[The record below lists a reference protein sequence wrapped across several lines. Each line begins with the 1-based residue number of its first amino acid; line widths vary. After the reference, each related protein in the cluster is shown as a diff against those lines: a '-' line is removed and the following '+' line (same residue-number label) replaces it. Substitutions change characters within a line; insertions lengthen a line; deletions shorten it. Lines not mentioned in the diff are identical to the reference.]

1 MEGEREREEDNMYMR
16 TIVDNLLLRCQTCSS
31 SGFLC
36 NSRSIELR
44 YVHTRKK
51 KIYKKLDR

>member
-44 YVHTRKK
+44 YVHTKK
-51 KIYKKLDR
+51 KKNI